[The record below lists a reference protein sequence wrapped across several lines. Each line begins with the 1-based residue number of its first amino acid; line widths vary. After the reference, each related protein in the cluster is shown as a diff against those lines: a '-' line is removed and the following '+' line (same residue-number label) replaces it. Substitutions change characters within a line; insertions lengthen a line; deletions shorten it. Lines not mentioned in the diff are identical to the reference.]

1 MGKIKNGQLSGV
13 AGNMVFYNYNDA
25 EYFRVVP
32 KKRSKNSWS
41 ERQVLNRQRFSAL
54 SAFWMQFR
62 GTMVKQIWQT
72 AANGRAS
79 NSLFL
84 SANSSAFGPDGT
96 LVDPE
101 RLHFSEGK
109 LPQVHKLTANRD
121 AADPEKVEVTWQY
134 DPKKGLSHPADE
146 LMMMVSND
154 GKFIGPVKTG
164 AVRKQ
169 ESAVIQLPA
178 VTGTIQGVYLFFGS
192 EKEKLYS
199 PDMYFGI

>member
-13 AGNMVFYNYNDA
+13 AGNMVFYNYNDT

-32 KKRSKNSWS
+32 KKRSKKSWS

-62 GTMVKQIWQT
+62 GTMVKQIWQA
-72 AANGRAS
+72 AANGRAA
-79 NSLFL
+79 NNLFL
-84 SANSSAFGPDGT
+84 SANSPAFGPDGV

-109 LPQVHKLTANRD
+109 LPQVHKLTANRV

-134 DPKKGLSHPADE
+134 DPKKGLSYPDDE

-154 GKFIGPVKTG
+154 GKFIGPLKTG
-164 AVRKQ
+164 ENRKQ
-169 ESAVIQLPA
+169 EMAVIQIPE
-178 VTGTIQGVYLFFGS
+178 VTGAIQGIYLFFGS
-192 EKEKLYS
+192 EKRKMYS
-199 PDMYFGI
+199 GDIYFGI